1 MVQQKISDEIRNAK
15 NVREHFAGY
24 LKKQFKD
31 IISIEDFIAMNEV
44 IQIGIFYHFITKL
57 NIVISLQES
66 YYNIYFS
73 SKVLKEEAIY
83 KDLKSMEI
91 LEIVIQEEVETNKN
105 IAYIEVK
112 KEYEGSLFK
121 GLKEALINTIN
132 FLNTTQWLNYHQ
144 S

>member
-15 NVREHFAGY
+15 NVRGHFAEY

-31 IISIEDFIAMNEV
+31 SISIEDFIAMNEV